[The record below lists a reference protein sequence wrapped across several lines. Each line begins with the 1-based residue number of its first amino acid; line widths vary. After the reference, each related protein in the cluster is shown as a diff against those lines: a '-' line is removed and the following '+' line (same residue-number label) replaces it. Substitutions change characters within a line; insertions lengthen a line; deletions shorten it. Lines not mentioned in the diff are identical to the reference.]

1 MKNLSTK
8 NIFGNFM
15 FGKLQRSDIGISFN
29 GIAVKNK
36 EGKMVA
42 YDGEDIIDVD
52 LFNFDSS
59 NALYAL
65 PVATDKVEKGDC
77 IIHNNDP
84 VFVKDIEKAKN
95 GSVSFRVINP
105 VRGEEVIIKPTKNMF
120 GFNFIT
126 KIYSLFSISG
136 QTASKE
142 NPFGNILPLMLLS
155 DNSDSKLPLLMM
167 LSQNKDFNFSNI
179 MDKSNPMMSMLL
191 MKSLFSDNGG
201 SNDDDFFTMM
211 LLQNLTGTTTS
222 NWSETTTEI

>member
-15 FGKLQRSDIGISFN
+15 FGKLQRGDIGISFN
-29 GIAVKNK
+29 GIAVRNK
-36 EGKMVA
+36 EGNMVA
-42 YDGEDIIDVD
+42 YNGEDLVDVD

-59 NALYAL
+59 NMLYAL

-77 IIHNNDP
+77 IIHNTDP
-84 VFVKDIEKAKN
+84 VFVKDIEKSKN
-95 GSVSFRVINP
+95 GSISYRVINP

-126 KIYSLFSISG
+126 KIYSLFSMSG
-136 QTASKE
+136 QTANKE

-155 DNSDSKLPLLMM
+155 DNNDSKLPLLMM
-167 LSQNKDFNFSNI
+167 LSQNKDFNFPI
-179 MDKSNPMMSMLL
+179 MDNSNPMLSMLL

-201 SNDDDFFTMM
+201 SNDDDFFTIMM
-211 LLQNLTGTTTS
+211 LSNLMNAKAETAS
-222 NWSETTTEI
+222 NQE